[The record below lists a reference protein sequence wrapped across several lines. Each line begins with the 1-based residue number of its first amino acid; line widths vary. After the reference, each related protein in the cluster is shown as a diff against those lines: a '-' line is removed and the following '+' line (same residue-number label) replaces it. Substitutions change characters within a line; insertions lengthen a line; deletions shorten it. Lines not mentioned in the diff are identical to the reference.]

1 MKDSGVVV
9 DSNIYVLC
17 ILVVDCGMLEVIGHN
32 TMPDGCSLPA
42 KYTVTRRAG
51 WGIDVCVTS
60 TEKTATI
67 RRVNGIFIT

>member
-1 MKDSGVVV
+1 MKDSGFVA
-9 DSNIYVLC
+9 DSNIIIPC
-17 ILVVDCGMLEVIGHN
+17 MLVVDFGMLEVIGHN

-51 WGIDVCVTS
+51 WDIDVCVTS